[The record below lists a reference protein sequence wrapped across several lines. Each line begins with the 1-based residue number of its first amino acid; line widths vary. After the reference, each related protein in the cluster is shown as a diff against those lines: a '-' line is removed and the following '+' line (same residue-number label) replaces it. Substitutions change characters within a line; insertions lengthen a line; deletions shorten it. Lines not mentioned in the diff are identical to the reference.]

1 MVPTSG
7 GFGSETKPYV
17 YAKCPP
23 KGNRDHPAD
32 VDHACPAPLKDREWP
47 RINAEPAACPL
58 PPLRTSRL
66 SAPPASGAAPTS
78 RPPPTPV
85 YRYTPC
91 HPFSYSYVPNP
102 SVPPSP
108 MKRLDPYPAVLT
120 LPSGEP
126 GEPVTVTGAK
136 TKSSTTQYGW
146 SGPVPLLETHFPV
159 SPVAPSSST
168 TWTVPTW

>member
-78 RPPPTPV
+78 RPPPTP
-85 YRYTPC
+85 RSEEHT
-91 HPFSYSYVPNP
+91 SELQS
-102 SVPPSP
+102 
-108 MKRLDPYPAVLT
+108 RLHLVCRL
-120 LPSGEP
+120 
-126 GEPVTVTGAK
+126 
-136 TKSSTTQYGW
+136 
-146 SGPVPLLETHFPV
+146 LLEKKK
-159 SPVAPSSST
+159 
-168 TWTVPTW
+168 